1 MQRLLLVLFSALVAC
16 SQSATPP
23 PMVGM
28 DHSMTHG
35 GNAPYDALFID
46 SMIEHH
52 EGAIT
57 MARQALQASQ
67 DERLR
72 QLAEAIIAT
81 QEAEIRQMQQWR
93 QTWYPDLP
101 PTGGMM
107 MEMGPMAV
115 PDGNA
120 PFDQRFLEAMIPHHE
135 GAIAMARDALLKVK
149 HAEIKKLA
157 QTIITAQ
164 EAEIA
169 QMRAWLGQ

>member
-1 MQRLLLVLFSALVAC
+1 MQRLLLVLCLVLAAC
-16 SQSATPP
+16 SQPAAPTP
-23 PMVGM
+23 MAAM
-28 DHSMTHG
+28 DHSLGHG
-35 GNAPYDALFID
+35 SDAPYDALFID

-67 DERLR
+67 DERIR

-101 PTGGMM
+101 PTGGIM

-135 GAIAMARDALLKVK
+135 GAIAMARDALLKAE

-157 QTIITAQ
+157 QAIITAQ
-164 EAEIA
+164 EAEIV